1 MKIRNIINEALTAAE
16 EEELKK
22 LGQVLKNDPTLQK
35 DTAFSG
41 LFSKFDTWMSGKSQ
55 PTANATTP
63 LGAATK
69 ANAYLKKEQI
79 EKIQGSL
86 RKAGVTAVGNP
97 GVNDEL
103 FAKAV
108 FDFQKIA
115 KLPLTGKY
123 DMPTYRA
130 LQDAA
135 WGKGSS
141 PTGVAPDAGKTE
153 PTAELTRP
161 GDKGKYKIISSK
173 QWEKDP
179 EVTVLLSSR
188 INADGT
194 TSYTVRGINVKNNT
208 TYDLPAGSRN
218 TSDDLNVMKQI
229 FNSDIE
235 LSGPFPITNP
245 NTIQGMF
252 RTALASPKPAPN
264 VADPTATDPKWL
276 ATLEAIKKATG
287 KTDKEVRYM
296 IGKFRLENPDA
307 TPEQVQAHFAP
318 TVTTPEEFDKLPGKV
333 LKKSGDISEYKILD
347 TKPYTNDPS
356 VTAVLFAQKYDGD
369 VRFFISGLDPVD
381 RREFTPGEEV
391 ISNHDKNLAKMK
403 AIFASPLKLK
413 GPYLFYPNTVAMMLA
428 NEIRQAAA
436 PVNPKTTNI
445 TPLGPNNN
453 PENKTLPPFP
463 VSPNT
468 KPSPSLGNETPFGD
482 RQGR

>member
-55 PTANATTP
+55 PTATATTP

-135 WGKGSS
+135 WGKGTS
-141 PTGVAPDAGKTE
+141 PTGV
-153 PTAELTRP
+153 
-161 GDKGKYKIISSK
+161 
-173 QWEKDP
+173 
-179 EVTVLLSSR
+179 
-188 INADGT
+188 
-194 TSYTVRGINVKNNT
+194 
-208 TYDLPAGSRN
+208 
-218 TSDDLNVMKQI
+218 
-229 FNSDIE
+229 
-235 LSGPFPITNP
+235 
-245 NTIQGMF
+245 
-252 RTALASPKPAPN
+252 APN

-445 TPLGPNNN
+445 TPLGPDNN

>member
-141 PTGVAPDAGKTE
+141 PTDAGKTE
-153 PTAELTRP
+153 PA
-161 GDKGKYKIISSK
+161 
-173 QWEKDP
+173 
-179 EVTVLLSSR
+179 VV
-188 INADGT
+188 
-194 TSYTVRGINVKNNT
+194 
-208 TYDLPAGSRN
+208 
-218 TSDDLNVMKQI
+218 
-229 FNSDIE
+229 
-235 LSGPFPITNP
+235 
-245 NTIQGMF
+245 
-252 RTALASPKPAPN
+252 
-264 VADPTATDPKWL
+264 
-276 ATLEAIKKATG
+276 
-287 KTDKEVRYM
+287 
-296 IGKFRLENPDA
+296 
-307 TPEQVQAHFAP
+307 
-318 TVTTPEEFDKLPGKV
+318 VTTPEEFDKLPGKV

-436 PVNPKTTNI
+436 PD
-445 TPLGPNNN
+445 N

>member
-16 EEELKK
+16 EEGLKK

-55 PTANATTP
+55 PTANATTPLGAAWPTANATTP

-153 PTAELTRP
+153 PA
-161 GDKGKYKIISSK
+161 
-173 QWEKDP
+173 
-179 EVTVLLSSR
+179 VV
-188 INADGT
+188 
-194 TSYTVRGINVKNNT
+194 
-208 TYDLPAGSRN
+208 
-218 TSDDLNVMKQI
+218 
-229 FNSDIE
+229 
-235 LSGPFPITNP
+235 
-245 NTIQGMF
+245 
-252 RTALASPKPAPN
+252 
-264 VADPTATDPKWL
+264 
-276 ATLEAIKKATG
+276 
-287 KTDKEVRYM
+287 
-296 IGKFRLENPDA
+296 
-307 TPEQVQAHFAP
+307 
-318 TVTTPEEFDKLPGKV
+318 VTTPEEFDKLPGKV

-445 TPLGPNNN
+445 TPLGPDNN

>member
-55 PTANATTP
+55 PTANATTPLGAAWPTANATTP

-141 PTGVAPDAGKTE
+141 PTDAGKTE
-153 PTAELTRP
+153 PA
-161 GDKGKYKIISSK
+161 
-173 QWEKDP
+173 
-179 EVTVLLSSR
+179 VV
-188 INADGT
+188 
-194 TSYTVRGINVKNNT
+194 
-208 TYDLPAGSRN
+208 
-218 TSDDLNVMKQI
+218 
-229 FNSDIE
+229 
-235 LSGPFPITNP
+235 
-245 NTIQGMF
+245 
-252 RTALASPKPAPN
+252 
-264 VADPTATDPKWL
+264 
-276 ATLEAIKKATG
+276 
-287 KTDKEVRYM
+287 
-296 IGKFRLENPDA
+296 
-307 TPEQVQAHFAP
+307 
-318 TVTTPEEFDKLPGKV
+318 VTTPEEFDKLPGKV

-445 TPLGPNNN
+445 TPLGPDNN

>member
-141 PTGVAPDAGKTE
+141 PTDAGKTE
-153 PTAELTRP
+153 P
-161 GDKGKYKIISSK
+161 
-173 QWEKDP
+173 
-179 EVTVLLSSR
+179 
-188 INADGT
+188 
-194 TSYTVRGINVKNNT
+194 
-208 TYDLPAGSRN
+208 
-218 TSDDLNVMKQI
+218 
-229 FNSDIE
+229 
-235 LSGPFPITNP
+235 
-245 NTIQGMF
+245 
-252 RTALASPKPAPN
+252 
-264 VADPTATDPKWL
+264 
-276 ATLEAIKKATG
+276 G
-287 KTDKEVRYM
+287 KTEPAV
-296 IGKFRLENPDA
+296 
-307 TPEQVQAHFAP
+307 V
-318 TVTTPEEFDKLPGKV
+318 VTTPEEFDKLPGKV

-445 TPLGPNNN
+445 TPLGPDNN

>member
-55 PTANATTP
+55 PTANTTTP

-115 KLPLTGKY
+115 KLPPTGKY

-130 LQDAA
+130 LQDTA
-135 WGKGSS
+135 WGKGTS
-141 PTGVAPDAGKTE
+141 PTDAGKTE
-153 PTAELTRP
+153 P
-161 GDKGKYKIISSK
+161 
-173 QWEKDP
+173 
-179 EVTVLLSSR
+179 
-188 INADGT
+188 
-194 TSYTVRGINVKNNT
+194 
-208 TYDLPAGSRN
+208 
-218 TSDDLNVMKQI
+218 
-229 FNSDIE
+229 
-235 LSGPFPITNP
+235 
-245 NTIQGMF
+245 
-252 RTALASPKPAPN
+252 
-264 VADPTATDPKWL
+264 
-276 ATLEAIKKATG
+276 G
-287 KTDKEVRYM
+287 KTEPAV
-296 IGKFRLENPDA
+296 
-307 TPEQVQAHFAP
+307 V
-318 TVTTPEEFDKLPGKV
+318 VTTPEEFDKLPGKV

-445 TPLGPNNN
+445 TPLGPDNN

>member
-22 LGQVLKNDPTLQK
+22 LGQVLRNDPALQK

-55 PTANATTP
+55 PTATATGP

-86 RKAGVTAVGNP
+86 RKAGVAAVGNP

-115 KLPLTGKY
+115 KLPTTGKY
-123 DMPTYRA
+123 DMTTYRA

-135 WGKGSS
+135 WGKGTS
-141 PTGVAPDAGKTE
+141 PTGVAPDASKTEPGKTE
-153 PTAELTRP
+153 PA
-161 GDKGKYKIISSK
+161 
-173 QWEKDP
+173 
-179 EVTVLLSSR
+179 VV
-188 INADGT
+188 
-194 TSYTVRGINVKNNT
+194 
-208 TYDLPAGSRN
+208 
-218 TSDDLNVMKQI
+218 
-229 FNSDIE
+229 
-235 LSGPFPITNP
+235 
-245 NTIQGMF
+245 
-252 RTALASPKPAPN
+252 
-264 VADPTATDPKWL
+264 
-276 ATLEAIKKATG
+276 
-287 KTDKEVRYM
+287 
-296 IGKFRLENPDA
+296 
-307 TPEQVQAHFAP
+307 
-318 TVTTPEEFDKLPGKV
+318 VTTPEEFDKLPGKV

-436 PVNPKTTNI
+436 PVNPQTTNI
-445 TPLGPNNN
+445 TPLGPNNKPP
-453 PENKTLPPFP
+453 PEDATP
-463 VSPNT
+463 SGPNT

>member
-1 MKIRNIINEALTAAE
+1 MKIRNNINEALTAAE

-55 PTANATTP
+55 PTATATTP

-115 KLPLTGKY
+115 KLPPTGKY

-135 WGKGSS
+135 WGKGTS
-141 PTGVAPDAGKTE
+141 PTDAGKTE
-153 PTAELTRP
+153 P
-161 GDKGKYKIISSK
+161 
-173 QWEKDP
+173 
-179 EVTVLLSSR
+179 
-188 INADGT
+188 
-194 TSYTVRGINVKNNT
+194 
-208 TYDLPAGSRN
+208 
-218 TSDDLNVMKQI
+218 
-229 FNSDIE
+229 
-235 LSGPFPITNP
+235 
-245 NTIQGMF
+245 
-252 RTALASPKPAPN
+252 
-264 VADPTATDPKWL
+264 
-276 ATLEAIKKATG
+276 G
-287 KTDKEVRYM
+287 KTEPAV
-296 IGKFRLENPDA
+296 
-307 TPEQVQAHFAP
+307 V
-318 TVTTPEEFDKLPGKV
+318 VTTPEEFDKLPGKV
-333 LKKSGDISEYKILD
+333 LKKSDDISEYKILD

-445 TPLGPNNN
+445 TPLGPNTTPGAPATKKSFTQDEYDKLGYTNH
-453 PENKTLPPFP
+453 
-463 VSPNT
+463 T
-468 KPSPSLGNETPFGD
+468 KPSTINPDVLK
-482 RQGR
+482 

>member
-1 MKIRNIINEALTAAE
+1 
-16 EEELKK
+16 
-22 LGQVLKNDPTLQK
+22 
-35 DTAFSG
+35 
-41 LFSKFDTWMSGKSQ
+41 MSGKSQ

-141 PTGVAPDAGKTE
+141 PTDAGKTE
-153 PTAELTRP
+153 PA
-161 GDKGKYKIISSK
+161 
-173 QWEKDP
+173 
-179 EVTVLLSSR
+179 VV
-188 INADGT
+188 
-194 TSYTVRGINVKNNT
+194 
-208 TYDLPAGSRN
+208 
-218 TSDDLNVMKQI
+218 
-229 FNSDIE
+229 
-235 LSGPFPITNP
+235 
-245 NTIQGMF
+245 
-252 RTALASPKPAPN
+252 
-264 VADPTATDPKWL
+264 
-276 ATLEAIKKATG
+276 
-287 KTDKEVRYM
+287 
-296 IGKFRLENPDA
+296 
-307 TPEQVQAHFAP
+307 
-318 TVTTPEEFDKLPGKV
+318 VTTPEEFDKLPGKV

-445 TPLGPNNN
+445 TPLGPDNN